1 MKHTFRRVLRADTY
15 LLFRSGAL
23 WAALAVPLLILMDSP
38 EDFIVGIVHQSTSV
52 HYHFFH
58 SVSYGG
64 LFGPYLIPMLCALPY
79 AASLCDERTTGA
91 WRSSLS
97 RGSRRSYFLS
107 RFLVATLS
115 GALLYGLGMSLFFA
129 LTSLVLPFFQPEDLE
144 FFEDFFYGSAALRH
158 PGLFA
163 GIAIVYA
170 FFSGAIY
177 AAFAAAVSAFTTS
190 RSAVVASP
198 FVLTFSWVRLDVLT
212 STPLKSRPMVWL
224 SMRSTIDGQIG
235 TEWLTFLAC
244 AGFTLLFVLLA
255 GIVFCQRGKKVLEC
269 A

>member
-1 MKHTFRRVLRADTY
+1 MKHTFRRAFRADTY
-15 LLFRSGAL
+15 LLLHSGAL

-38 EDFIVGIVHQSTSV
+38 EDFIFGVPHQSTSV
-52 HYHFFH
+52 YYHFFH
-58 SVSYGG
+58 SISYGG

-79 AASLCDERTTGA
+79 AASLCDERATGA

-107 RFLVATLS
+107 RFLVAALS
-115 GALLYGLGMSLFFA
+115 GALLYGLGLSLFFA

-144 FFEDFFYGSAALRH
+144 FFENFFYRSAALRH

-177 AAFAAAVSAFTTS
+177 AAFATAVSAFTPS
-190 RSAVVASP
+190 RSAVIASP
-198 FVLTFSWVRLDVLT
+198 FVLAFGWVHLDVLT
-212 STPLKSRPMVWL
+212 AAPLNSRPMIWL
-224 SMRSTIDGQIG
+224 IMRSTINGQIG
-235 TEWLTFLAC
+235 TEGLTFLAC
-244 AGFTLLFVLLA
+244 LGFTVLFVLLA
-255 GIVFCQRGKKVLEC
+255 GIIFCRRGKKVLEG